1 MFDLDRQ
8 ILANQINNNPGTK
21 EELESEF
28 GQIWD
33 TQQLQKD
40 FKVLQ
45 FRAPFVIVKRRS
57 DGVLG
62 TLFFQHA
69 PRYYWGWDENNG

>member
-21 EELESEF
+21 KELESEF

-69 PRYYWGWDENNG
+69 PRYYWGWDKNNG